1 MKLAIIYANLTTA
14 NHNDKHLQTAKLLL
28 KLNKN
33 QR

>member
-1 MKLAIIYANLTTA
+1 MKLAIIYANLTA
-14 NHNDKHLQTAKLLL
+14 NHNDKHFQTAKLLL